1 MNLAATLFAN
11 ARQRKFIDVPA
22 LLYQDESISYAALD
36 RLSNQAANLL
46 DDLGVSSGE
55 RVLILLRD
63 TPELIALFL
72 GAVKAGLVPVVLST
86 RISPEDVGHALTDSN
101 AAAFFVEADFASLT
115 GEATRTGTQVLERS
129 DFVARLA
136 SAGETFEPLLREQDD
151 AAFWVCSSGSTSR
164 PKSVVH
170 THGGV
175 TAANGFHREHLQLSA
190 GTRIHCTSK
199 LSFAYP
205 LSNTFLGA
213 MDVGASVVLYPDW
226 HSPESLLQIIEHYSP
241 EVVFSTPTLYR
252 RMLHT
257 ESDGEHDL
265 FGGVRAWV
273 SAGEHLSESVNEAWR
288 AMTGNAIL
296 DCYGT
301 SETLFLITATPPDAC
316 RPDSAG
322 RAVPDAELQL
332 RDPDGDALPPGEI
345 GELYV
350 RHPFLAIGYANNPK
364 QTERRFSD
372 GWFATGD
379 LFLYDTDEFWYFRG
393 REDSRIK
400 IAGQWV
406 HLQDIENAVSE
417 ERSVKEAAAVSVP
430 DEDGLSRIALFLV
443 RESNTSQTQVAASVQ
458 ERLQKLPTHK
468 RPRWLQFA
476 DALPRTNT
484 GKIKRHELRSLVS
497 IHADQDPV
505 NSSN

>member
-1 MNLAATLFAN
+1 MNLAAALFAN
-11 ARQRKFIDVPA
+11 ARQKKFIDIPA
-22 LLYQDESISYAALD
+22 LLYHDESISYAALD

-46 DDLGVSSGE
+46 DNLDVHSGE

-72 GAVKAGLVPVVLST
+72 GAVKAGVVPVVLST
-86 RISPEDVGHALTDSN
+86 RISREDVGHALGDSE
-101 AAAFFVEADFASLT
+101 AVAIFVEADLASLT
-115 GEATRTGTQVLERS
+115 EDAGGSGTSVHERS
-129 DFVARLA
+129 EFVARLNRA
-136 SAGETFEPLLREQDD
+136 DETFEPILRERDD
-151 AAFWVCSSGSTSR
+151 TAFWVCSSGSTSR

-175 TAANGFHREHLQLSA
+175 TAANGFHREQLLLHA

-226 HSPESLLQIIEHYSP
+226 HDPESLLQTIEHHSP

-252 RMLHT
+252 RVLHAAT
-257 ESDGEHDL
+257 DGKRDL
-265 FGGVRAWV
+265 LGKVRAWV
-273 SAGEHLSESVNEAWR
+273 SAGEHLSEGVNDAWR
-288 AMTGNAIL
+288 AFTGNDIL

-301 SETLFLITATPPDAC
+301 SETLFLITATPLDAR

-322 RAVPDAELQL
+322 RAVPGAELQL
-332 RDPDGDALPPGEI
+332 RGPGGDALPPGKI

-350 RHPFLAIGYANNPK
+350 RHPFLANGYANNPEL
-364 QTERRFSD
+364 TEQRFSG

-379 LFLYDTDEFWYFRG
+379 LFLYDTDGFWYFRG

-406 HLQDIENAVSE
+406 HLQDVENAVSE
-417 ERSVKEAAAVSVP
+417 DRSVKEVAAVSAP
-430 DEDGLSRIALFLV
+430 DEDGLSRIALFV
-443 RESNTSQTQVAASVQ
+443 VCEPGAPQTQVADNVHQ
-458 ERLQKLPTHK
+458 RLLQLPTHK

-484 GKIKRHELRSLVS
+484 GKIKRHELRPLVAM
-497 IHADQDPV
+497 HADQDSV
-505 NSSN
+505 NSAD